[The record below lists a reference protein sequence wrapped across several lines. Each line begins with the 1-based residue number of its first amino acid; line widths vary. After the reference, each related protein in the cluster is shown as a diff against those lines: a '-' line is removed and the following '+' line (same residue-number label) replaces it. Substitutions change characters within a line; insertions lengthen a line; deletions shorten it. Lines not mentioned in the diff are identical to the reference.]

1 MPTSSCE
8 SVVGLIHISFTQP
21 FSACLRWQ
29 AIQEV
34 RRQSLNHRIDGRNVL
49 SALLSF
55 YCFPSVVILLE
66 ANEVRTSSLCG
77 EGLSGMPDEQPRR
90 RALACPHSSL
100 SGLGIPPSL
109 PLFSQADFSV
119 GGCRCH
125 TSAASRASDG
135 EGGGERSGG
144 REGGCEWRCWPL
156 PPALFSPPDAGGTP
170 LWHFLIS
177 RDYRCSYL
185 RAAMM
190 LDSSLEDGPSSQ
202 HLTASVPLSLFV
214 SRESRPYTVAGR
226 PSSVGRAAV
235 GAPPLPSS
243 FPIQFLGPF
252 ASPFRP
258 FLPCAVSP
266 AVFCPPAGVERPF
279 SRSSTQTRP
288 PAERKS

>member
-1 MPTSSCE
+1 
-8 SVVGLIHISFTQP
+8 
-21 FSACLRWQ
+21 
-29 AIQEV
+29 
-34 RRQSLNHRIDGRNVL
+34 
-49 SALLSF
+49 
-55 YCFPSVVILLE
+55 
-66 ANEVRTSSLCG
+66 
-77 EGLSGMPDEQPRR
+77 MPDEQPRR

-109 PLFSQADFSV
+109 PPSLFSLRQTFP
-119 GGCRCH
+119 
-125 TSAASRASDG
+125 SAAAAAALAQHPARATG
-135 EGGGERSGG
+135 REEAERGAEGGG
-144 REGGCEWRCWPL
+144 REVGCERRCWPL

-202 HLTASVPLSLFV
+202 HPSSLHSPSLSLFV
-214 SRESRPYTVAGR
+214 SPESRPYTVAGR
-226 PSSVGRAAV
+226 SSSVGGAAV
-235 GAPPLPSS
+235 GPPLPSPLS
-243 FPIQFLGPF
+243 LQFLGPF

-266 AVFCPPAGVERPF
+266 SVFCPPAGVERPF

>member
-1 MPTSSCE
+1 
-8 SVVGLIHISFTQP
+8 
-21 FSACLRWQ
+21 
-29 AIQEV
+29 
-34 RRQSLNHRIDGRNVL
+34 
-49 SALLSF
+49 
-55 YCFPSVVILLE
+55 
-66 ANEVRTSSLCG
+66 
-77 EGLSGMPDEQPRR
+77 MPDEQPRRR

-226 PSSVGRAAV
+226 SSSVGGAAD
-235 GAPPLPSS
+235 GAPASLLSQLQSVRFPPRSAPSFFPSFCCPLLRCSARLPEWSAL
-243 FPIQFLGPF
+243 FPAPLR
-252 ASPFRP
+252 RP
-258 FLPCAVSP
+258 DPLLSGRAEGEGGRGDGRGEGGHGREERGEARDCAM
-266 AVFCPPAGVERPF
+266 
-279 SRSSTQTRP
+279 T
-288 PAERKS
+288 